1 MLHIGISG
9 PIASGKSTLAKQL
22 AQRATDHGYA
32 AHIVPFAAGIRELVA
47 LESFAGSR
55 VPLLAGMISGWG
67 WDATKAHLAAIMI
80 DEYMT
85 QYPSTPGVKN
95 RRLLQYVGTEVGR
108 EFLHTDFW
116 IYRTHQLIRQYN
128 SGVIDFAFSDD
139 LRFDNEAVAV
149 DVHIQIQVY
158 GERERC
164 YRERRLQ
171 FGGEYTFSNHKS
183 EMSLTLPPLLVI
195 PVCFTDSEVDDLFTD
210 LDRIRRLRY

>member
-22 AQRATDHGYA
+22 SQRATDFGYA
-32 AHIVPFAAGIRELVA
+32 AHIVPFASGIRELVA
-47 LESFAGSR
+47 LESFSGGR
-55 VPLLAGMISGWG
+55 VPVIASMIAGWG
-67 WDATKAHLAAIMI
+67 WDNTKAHLAAIMI

-95 RRLLQYVGTEVGR
+95 RRLLQYIGTEVGR
-108 EFLHTDFW
+108 EFIHTDFW
-116 IYRTHQLIRQYN
+116 IYRTQQLIRQYN
-128 SGVIDFAFSDD
+128 SGIIDFAFSDD
-139 LRFDNEAVAV
+139 VRFDNEALAV

-164 YRERRLQ
+164 YHDRRVQ

-183 EMSLTLPPLLVI
+183 EMSLTLPPLLTI
-195 PVCFTDSEVDDLFTD
+195 PVCFTDAEVNDLFTD